1 MGNVP
6 THITTETKYSSNYKS
21 SRLGWSLNR
30 FFGIRREE
38 SATVRMFFLHH
49 FFLGLG
55 QMMFFFGA
63 ITKFLE
69 KLNPIELAK
78 VFGFSAIVL
87 MIVGRIYSYFE
98 HHIPFKKLLPRV
110 LLFLIFMTIA
120 LRFAL
125 YFLKDDYMLKLFE
138 VAFFV
143 VYLLSNLEFWGLSA
157 LVFDVRQG
165 KRLFSL
171 ISAGDVPAKLLGY
184 VCVSLFV
191 PKEKENLL
199 FISAIAFI
207 ISYFI
212 LENLLP
218 KIDVG
223 HAHHHHPDH
232 THEYHPKSK
241 KFDLLGPLK
250 KFFDNKFIFNLA
262 ILSFLYYAVFIM
274 IEFMFFCFVEEPM
287 KGHKGES
294 DAELRLSQSLSGF
307 LSISYG
313 LIFILKLT
321 YSGRLLNRIGIKR
334 ALLAMP
340 VILGIFSVVY
350 WFYGTLDINNKN
362 IFFIGIMAMTAFVVK
377 YALND
382 PTFLV
387 LFQPLAARFR
397 LYGHTVIKAF
407 VQSIALGV
415 TGLTLWASY
424 EYWGD
429 KVNFFYYLNFE
440 ISALIVA
447 WIFVVFICYK
457 NYLGVLN
464 EAIKKRFIS
473 GTELAFNDNTYLKI
487 LKEKLSSHVPEET
500 LFAMNSLE
508 KLEPHA
514 IKDKVPEL
522 LHNTHEGVLSK
533 TIEAIV
539 KHRWTS
545 FTPQLYKALEGFE
558 VSGISSQVSAVR
570 YQSKRNKIFC

>member
-69 KLNPIELAK
+69 NLKPIDLAK

-87 MIVGRIYSYFE
+87 MVVGRIYSYFE

-232 THEYHPKSK
+232 IFVLITTVPGMDEIQHYVNKLCSRFPETKI
-241 KFDLLGPLK
+241 LLTGYQVVGQ
-250 KFFDNKFIFNLA
+250 D
-262 ILSFLYYAVFIM
+262 
-274 IEFMFFCFVEEPM
+274 IETPENC
-287 KGHKGES
+287 
-294 DAELRLSQSLSGF
+294 Q
-307 LSISYG
+307 I
-313 LIFILKLT
+313 
-321 YSGRLLNRIGIKR
+321 
-334 ALLAMP
+334 
-340 VILGIFSVVY
+340 
-350 WFYGTLDINNKN
+350 INN
-362 IFFIGIMAMTAFVVK
+362 V
-377 YALND
+377 
-382 PTFLV
+382 
-387 LFQPLAARFR
+387 
-397 LYGHTVIKAF
+397 
-407 VQSIALGV
+407 S
-415 TGLTLWASY
+415 
-424 EYWGD
+424 
-429 KVNFFYYLNFE
+429 
-440 ISALIVA
+440 
-447 WIFVVFICYK
+447 
-457 NYLGVLN
+457 
-464 EAIKKRFIS
+464 
-473 GTELAFNDNTYLKI
+473 
-487 LKEKLSSHVPEET
+487 
-500 LFAMNSLE
+500 
-508 KLEPHA
+508 
-514 IKDKVPEL
+514 EL
-522 LHNTHEGVLSK
+522 L
-533 TIEAIV
+533 
-539 KHRWTS
+539 
-545 FTPQLYKALEGFE
+545 E
-558 VSGISSQVSAVR
+558 VS
-570 YQSKRNKIFC
+570 